1 MNAIITFI
9 QSHENLCFALPDG
22 KLRVRSTYT
31 QGTRYCMKTG
41 RNRVIVGRVWETIPA
56 TMKAARELLGY

>member
-1 MNAIITFI
+1 MNSILSFI
-9 QSHENLCFALPDG
+9 QSHDNLAFSLPSG
-22 KLRVRSTYT
+22 EIRVRSTYT

-41 RNRVIVGRVWETIPA
+41 RNRVVVGRVWETIPA